1 MNVFPFAL
9 ILLIFKYPGLGH
21 IRPRMDKLCQMIYWI
36 YQLQSGSK
44 LSAKMGNF
52 HHLDQNI
59 KKSRL

>member
-1 MNVFPFAL
+1 MTYL
-9 ILLIFKYPGLGH
+9 CKY
-21 IRPRMDKLCQMIYWI
+21 I
-36 YQLQSGSK
+36 QSGSK